1 MSFAVAV
8 RSSRW
13 RFERQSVRRTWQS
26 DEASAQART
35 ALVPPWVPPPTA
47 RMRTLPQSP
56 RYVCNHFLAFCL
68 FPLPQSSFDAM
79 HLPTPKLKALA
90 AATVA
95 VVFPA
100 FFSIAI
106 WRLKPLTSPELVFA
120 AKGWHTLAAS
130 QHFPQQ
136 NRSSPSMP
144 LSSPSWPT
152 EPKDNSKPFPTHPLS
167 EDLPQMVQGV
177 FSDQIDLQIQATTR
191 FRKLLSKE
199 RNPPIEEVIKTGVV
213 SRFVEF
219 LRSPHTLVQFEAAWA
234 LTNIASGS
242 AAQTQVVIEAGAVPI
257 FVELLA
263 SPEPD
268 VREQAVWAL
277 GNIAGDSPQCRDYV
291 LSCGALKP
299 LLALLGDS
307 RKLSML
313 RNATWTLSNFCRG
326 KTPQPDWN
334 TIAPALPVLSKL
346 VYSLDDEVLIDA
358 CWAISYLSD
367 GSNDKIQAVIEAGIP
382 RRLVELLMHAS
393 TSVQTPA
400 LRSVGNIVTG
410 DDVQTQVI
418 INCGALPCLLSLL
431 SSNKDGIRKEACWT
445 ISNITAGNSTQIQA
459 VVDANIIPPL
469 IHLLSNGDLKTR
481 KEACWA
487 ISNATSGGLQ
497 KPDQIR
503 YLVAQGCIKPL
514 CDLLG
519 CPDNKIIQVALD
531 GLENILKV
539 GDLDKQAAGDAPDA
553 INRYAL
559 FIEECGGME
568 KIHECQTNAN
578 EEIYMKA
585 YNIIEK
591 YFSDE
596 DENAD
601 DGMAQ
606 AQGPNGTFGFGAGA
620 NGGQG
625 GAAPF
630 NFSNTNE
637 NESME
642 M

>member
-1 MSFAVAV
+1 MA
-8 RSSRW
+8 
-13 RFERQSVRRTWQS
+13 ERYIPEHRRTQFKAKGQFKPDELRRRREEQQVEIRKQKREDNLAKRRGIQTRDGGIS
-26 DEASAQART
+26 VGGVNAATESDDEAT
-35 ALVPPWVPPPTA
+35 AIESELNVE
-47 RMRTLPQSP
+47 LP
-56 RYVCNHFLAFCL
+56 L
-68 FPLPQSSFDAM
+68 
-79 HLPTPKLKALA
+79 
-90 AATVA
+90 
-95 VVFPA
+95 
-100 FFSIAI
+100 
-106 WRLKPLTSPELVFA
+106 
-120 AKGWHTLAAS
+120 
-130 QHFPQQ
+130 
-136 NRSSPSMP
+136 
-144 LSSPSWPT
+144 
-152 EPKDNSKPFPTHPLS
+152 
-167 EDLPQMVQGV
+167 MVKGV
-177 FSDQIDLQIQATTR
+177 FSDQVEEQIQATTK

-199 RNPPIEEVIKTGVV
+199 RNPPIERVIETGVV
-213 SRFVEF
+213 ARFVEF
-219 LRSPHTLVQFEAAWA
+219 LRSPHTLVQFESAWA

-242 AAQTQVVIEAGAVPI
+242 AQQTQVVIEAGAVPI
-257 FVELLA
+257 FVELLS

-277 GNIAGDSPQCRDYV
+277 GNIAGDSPHCRDFV
-291 LSCGALKP
+291 LGAGALRP
-299 LLALLGDS
+299 LLNLINDG

-346 VYSLDDEVLIDA
+346 IYMLDDEVLIDA

-367 GSNDKIQAVIEAGIP
+367 GANDKIQAVIEAGIP

-418 INCGALPCLLSLL
+418 INCGSLPALLSLL
-431 SSNKDGIRKEACWT
+431 SSTKDGIRKEACWT
-445 ISNITAGNSTQIQA
+445 ISNVTAGNSSQIQA
-459 VVDANIIPPL
+459 VIDAGIIAPL
-469 IHLLSNGDLKTR
+469 INLLANGDFKTR

-497 KPDQIR
+497 KPEQIR
-503 YLVAQGCIKPL
+503 YLVSQGCIKPL
-514 CDLLG
+514 CDLLA

-539 GDLDKQAAGDAPDA
+539 GDMDKEAGQTGEARV
-553 INRYAL
+553 NRYAL
-559 FIEECGGME
+559 FIEEAGGME
-568 KIHECQTNAN
+568 KIHDCQNNAN

-596 DENAD
+596 DETGGDIEELAPQQTQT
-601 DGMAQ
+601 GFSL
-606 AQGPNGTFGFGAGA
+606 GTGQQQP
-620 NGGQG
+620 GG
-625 GAAPF
+625 F
-630 NFSNTNE
+630 NFSNGGDT
-637 NESME
+637 MD

>member
-1 MSFAVAV
+1 MVA
-8 RSSRW
+8 
-13 RFERQSVRRTWQS
+13 
-26 DEASAQART
+26 
-35 ALVPPWVPPPTA
+35 
-47 RMRTLPQSP
+47 
-56 RYVCNHFLAFCL
+56 
-68 FPLPQSSFDAM
+68 
-79 HLPTPKLKALA
+79 
-90 AATVA
+90 
-95 VVFPA
+95 
-100 FFSIAI
+100 
-106 WRLKPLTSPELVFA
+106 
-120 AKGWHTLAAS
+120 
-130 QHFPQQ
+130 
-136 NRSSPSMP
+136 
-144 LSSPSWPT
+144 
-152 EPKDNSKPFPTHPLS
+152 
-167 EDLPQMVQGV
+167 GV
-177 FSDQIDLQIQATTR
+177 FSEQIDLQIQATTK

-213 SRFVEF
+213 ARFVEF

-242 AAQTQVVIEAGAVPI
+242 ATQTQVVIEAGAVPI

-277 GNIAGDSPQCRDYV
+277 GNIAGDSPHCRDYV

-299 LLALLGDS
+299 LLNLLGDS

-334 TIAPALPVLSKL
+334 TVSCTHHIEPCVCMLIPAPQIAPALPVLSKL

-431 SSNKDGIRKEACWT
+431 SSTKDGIRKEACWT
-445 ISNITAGNSTQIQA
+445 ISNITAGNSSQIQA

-469 IHLLSNGDLKTR
+469 IHLLQNGDLKTR

-497 KPDQIR
+497 KPEQIR

-531 GLENILKV
+531 GLENILKI
-539 GDLDKQAAGDAPDA
+539 GDLDKQAAGESAEA

-568 KIHECQTNAN
+568 KIHDCQNNAN

-591 YFSDE
+591 YFSDDE
-596 DENAD
+596 ENAD
-601 DGMAQ
+601 EGMAQ
-606 AQGPNGTFGFGAGA
+606 PAGPNGTFGFGANNAQQSGGFNFA
-620 NGGQG
+620 NGGD
-625 GAAPF
+625 
-630 NFSNTNE
+630 
-637 NESME
+637 SMD

>member
-1 MSFAVAV
+1 MVA
-8 RSSRW
+8 
-13 RFERQSVRRTWQS
+13 
-26 DEASAQART
+26 
-35 ALVPPWVPPPTA
+35 
-47 RMRTLPQSP
+47 
-56 RYVCNHFLAFCL
+56 
-68 FPLPQSSFDAM
+68 
-79 HLPTPKLKALA
+79 
-90 AATVA
+90 
-95 VVFPA
+95 
-100 FFSIAI
+100 
-106 WRLKPLTSPELVFA
+106 
-120 AKGWHTLAAS
+120 
-130 QHFPQQ
+130 
-136 NRSSPSMP
+136 
-144 LSSPSWPT
+144 
-152 EPKDNSKPFPTHPLS
+152 
-167 EDLPQMVQGV
+167 GV
-177 FSDQIDLQIQATTR
+177 FSNEIDQQIKATTK

-219 LRSPHTLVQFEAAWA
+219 LRSPHSLVQFEAAWA

-242 AAQTQVVIEAGAVPI
+242 ASQTQVVIEAGAVPI
-257 FVELLA
+257 FVELL
-263 SPEPD
+263 SSHEPD

-277 GNIAGDSPQCRDYV
+277 GNIAGDSPHCRDYV
-291 LSCGALKP
+291 LTCGALKP
-299 LLALLGDS
+299 LLTLLGDS

-326 KTPQPDWN
+326 KAPQPDWA
-334 TIAPALPVLSKL
+334 TISPALPVLAKL

-418 INCGALPCLLSLL
+418 INCGALPCLLALL

-445 ISNITAGNSTQIQA
+445 ISNITAGNSSQIQA
-459 VVDANIIPPL
+459 VIEANIVPPL
-469 IHLLSNGDLKTR
+469 IHLLQNGDLKTR

-497 KPDQIR
+497 KPEQIR
-503 YLVAQGCIKPL
+503 YLVSQGCIRPL
-514 CDLLG
+514 CDLLA

-539 GDLDKQAAGDAPDA
+539 GDLDKQASGGPEA

-568 KIHECQTNAN
+568 KIHDCQNNAN

-585 YNIIEK
+585 FNIIEK

-596 DENAD
+596 DEGAD
-601 DGMAQ
+601 EMGQ
-606 AQGPNGTFGFGAGA
+606 PGQNGGTFGFGTNNAASAPEGQSSGFNFA
-620 NGGQG
+620 NG
-625 GAAPF
+625 AD
-630 NFSNTNE
+630 
-637 NESME
+637 SMD

>member
-1 MSFAVAV
+1 
-8 RSSRW
+8 
-13 RFERQSVRRTWQS
+13 
-26 DEASAQART
+26 
-35 ALVPPWVPPPTA
+35 
-47 RMRTLPQSP
+47 
-56 RYVCNHFLAFCL
+56 
-68 FPLPQSSFDAM
+68 
-79 HLPTPKLKALA
+79 
-90 AATVA
+90 
-95 VVFPA
+95 
-100 FFSIAI
+100 
-106 WRLKPLTSPELVFA
+106 
-120 AKGWHTLAAS
+120 
-130 QHFPQQ
+130 
-136 NRSSPSMP
+136 
-144 LSSPSWPT
+144 
-152 EPKDNSKPFPTHPLS
+152 
-167 EDLPQMVQGV
+167 MVQGV

-334 TIAPALPVLSKL
+334 TVRLNLPSWRPLQTKAIANKLPQIAPALPVLSKL

-625 GAAPF
+625 AAPF
-630 NFSNTNE
+630 NFSNANE